1 MVNFEGV
8 LFLKGSVRPSGGHA
22 VALKWT
28 LKHMYNISAGD
39 VSYCFFCQDSYEAAT
54 SQCDTYLI
62 LI

>member
-8 LFLKGSVRPSGGHA
+8 LFLKGIVRPSGGHA

-39 VSYCFFCQDSYEAAT
+39 VSYCFFCQAAT